1 MGIRGPR
8 SAWVSVVRPFSP
20 ESARAAPLRV
30 VRAAPLFP
38 GKRLKRRAVGTR
50 EACTP
55 PPAFS
60 LAGTC
65 QKRPRVTHALPS
77 VSPPVTPGASA
88 GPNLAQ
94 GAGLGTA
101 ASGAFA
107 PPGEPSGR
115 PFHNHPTPCRPP
127 RRGPGQPRS
136 GIAGLPCA
144 RAPLAPRGSARP
156 IGRLCGSALVPGH
169 ATARGRVHC
178 GALCVGLAA
187 RGAGLCVDVVRVLWQ
202 PLLGPVP
209 GAAGSGTAGL
219 LRGRGSGAGCR
230 PRRPRTPGRALRP
243 AGAGASRSDVSRP
256 HGRGVT

>member
-1 MGIRGPR
+1 MRGACPFQVPGPKQPRVSVPGAEHVGIRGPR

-38 GKRLKRRAVGTR
+38 GKRLMRRAVGTR

-77 VSPPVTPGASA
+77 ASPPVTPGASA
-88 GPNLAQ
+88 GLNLAQ

-115 PFHNHPTPCRPP
+115 PFHNHPTPPPATQPAAAPGSPDLASRACRARGLLSLRVALRGPSGGSAARLLCPATP
-127 RRGPGQPRS
+127 RRGVES
-136 GIAGLPCA
+136 
-144 RAPLAPRGSARP
+144 
-156 IGRLCGSALVPGH
+156 
-169 ATARGRVHC
+169 
-178 GALCVGLAA
+178 
-187 RGAGLCVDVVRVLWQ
+187 
-202 PLLGPVP
+202 
-209 GAAGSGTAGL
+209 TAG
-219 LRGRGSGAGCR
+219 RFA
-230 PRRPRTPGRALRP
+230 
-243 AGAGASRSDVSRP
+243 
-256 HGRGVT
+256 